1 MVHFVLHRRYFANLD
16 QHILVIGCGL
26 AGLTVSIALAKAGH
40 TVEIVESAAS
50 ISYIGAGI
58 QVSPNSSRI
67 LRKLGVD
74 KYIEK
79 YCTEPVDLKMMR
91 WQNGQVLVEC
101 PLKEPAHNEYMSP
114 YW

>member
-1 MVHFVLHRRYFANLD
+1 M
-16 QHILVIGCGL
+16 
-26 AGLTVSIALAKAGH
+26 SIALAKAGH
-40 TVEIVESAAS
+40 TVEIVESAAA

-91 WQNGQVLVEC
+91 WKDGQVLVEC
-101 PLKEPAHNEYMSP
+101 PLKEPAHNEYKSP
-114 YW
+114 YWSVL